1 MNQTNNKIVISI
13 ITPCYNAAPYIAT
26 TIKSVQQQTF
36 TDWEMI
42 VVDDGS
48 TDNSAHI
55 VSEIAEIDSRIKLIQ
70 KENGGSA
77 SARKLGLSLAQGKY
91 IQFLDADDRLD
102 KHKLQLQI
110 TLMEQQSLD
119 VSYTDW
125 CWINM
130 NGETTPTKGLH
141 CNLFRLL
148 TIWGPFGTLPLHCFM
163 YKIDFLRRNNINI
176 PTHIKE
182 REDWDFHIEVFSA
195 NPSYKRMKGYCG
207 AMYTKAPT
215 GKTTGATQEQIQIG
229 TFRYLT
235 YKISQKH
242 CYKKLL
248 LQLRFSTELFY
259 WLARSITYGANKP
272 LLSYYNFRND
282 TNFRKTLIIGT
293 LLLPISSIIA
303 MASSLNMRLRSRF
316 YGIRKR

>member
-130 NGETTPTKGLH
+130 NGETTPTQGLR

-148 TIWGPFGTLPLHCFM
+148 TIWGPFGTLPQHCFI
-163 YKIDFLRRNNINI
+163 YKHHFLKKNNINI

-182 REDWDFHIEVFSA
+182 REDLDFHIEVFSA
-195 NPSYKRMKGYCG
+195 RPKAKRIAGYCG
-207 AMYTKAPT
+207 AMYMKAPT
-215 GKTTGATQEQIQIG
+215 GKTTGASVEKIQLG
-229 TFRYLT
+229 TFKYLA
-235 YKISQKH
+235 YKIENTYGLKRQ
-242 CYKKLL
+242 LL
-248 LQLRFSTELFY
+248 YLRFSIELFFWIVRKIKY
-259 WLARSITYGANKP
+259 KNNASVFSCHTRSNIKKIITIGSLYFP
-272 LLSYYNFRND
+272 LSA
-282 TNFRKTLIIGT
+282 
-293 LLLPISSIIA
+293 IIA
-303 MASSLNMRLRSRF
+303 SISIVYNHINLRKQQNH
-316 YGIRKR
+316 IK

>member
-77 SARKLGLSLAQGKY
+77 SARKLGLSLAQGEY

-130 NGETTPTKGLH
+130 NGETTPTQGLR

-148 TIWGPFGTLPLHCFM
+148 TIWGPFGTLPQHCFI
-163 YKIDFLRRNNINI
+163 YKHHFLKKNNINI
-176 PTHIKE
+176 PTHITE
-182 REDWDFHIEVFSA
+182 REDLDFHIEVFSA
-195 NPSYKRMKGYCG
+195 RPKAKRIAGYCG
-207 AMYTKAPT
+207 AMYMKAPT
-215 GKTTGATQEQIQIG
+215 GKTTGASVEKIQLG
-229 TFRYLT
+229 TFKYLA
-235 YKISQKH
+235 YKIENTYGLKRQ
-242 CYKKLL
+242 LL
-248 LQLRFSTELFY
+248 YLRFSIELFFWIVRKIKY
-259 WLARSITYGANKP
+259 KNNASVFSCHTRSNIKKIITIGSLYFP
-272 LLSYYNFRND
+272 LSA
-282 TNFRKTLIIGT
+282 
-293 LLLPISSIIA
+293 IIA
-303 MASSLNMRLRSRF
+303 SISIVYNHINLRKQQNH
-316 YGIRKR
+316 IK

>member
-77 SARKLGLSLAQGKY
+77 SARKLGLSLAQGEY

-130 NGETTPTKGLH
+130 NGETTPTQGLR

-148 TIWGPFGTLPLHCFM
+148 TIWGPFGTLPQHCFI
-163 YKIDFLRRNNINI
+163 YKHHFLKKNNINI

-182 REDWDFHIEVFSA
+182 REDLDFHIEVFSA
-195 NPSYKRMKGYCG
+195 RPKAKRIAGYCG
-207 AMYTKAPT
+207 AMYMKAPT
-215 GKTTGATQEQIQIG
+215 GKTTGASVEKIQLG
-229 TFRYLT
+229 TFKYLA
-235 YKISQKH
+235 YKIKNTYGLKRQ
-242 CYKKLL
+242 LL
-248 LQLRFSTELFY
+248 YLRFSIELFFWIVRKIKY
-259 WLARSITYGANKP
+259 KNNASVFSCHTRSNIKKIITIGSLYFP
-272 LLSYYNFRND
+272 LSA
-282 TNFRKTLIIGT
+282 
-293 LLLPISSIIA
+293 IIA
-303 MASSLNMRLRSRF
+303 SISIVYNHINLRKQQNH
-316 YGIRKR
+316 IK